1 MGFFGVFSCLPQI
14 AGMVLEHLIII
25 FPSLSSDN
33 FYSRVNFNCMYWE
46 ALNSYANISLTGTI
60 LQWWKISAVSSGW
73 QPALYLCCLSRR
85 VSQGPFSLPG
95 PDQSIL
101 PYTMLLSWQYEE
113 IGEGLAGCYSVFPE
127 CLAQHLK
134 SFPTKPMSKLSAKW
148 FCSILVCVWFDKD
161 NTRNSSCWI
170 IDARFNDGRNYGLN
184 WRFSVE
190 LVYE

>member
-1 MGFFGVFSCLPQI
+1 MGFFGVVSCLPQI
-14 AGMVLEHLIII
+14 AGMVSEHLIII

-33 FYSRVNFNCMYWE
+33 FYSWVNFNCKYWE
-46 ALNSYANISLTGTI
+46 ALNSYADISLTGTI

-85 VSQGPFSLPG
+85 VSQGPFSFPG
-95 PDQSIL
+95 PDQSVL

-113 IGEGLAGCYSVFPE
+113 IGEGLAGCYSVFLE

-148 FCSILVCVWFDKD
+148 FCTILLCVWFDKD
-161 NTRNSSCWI
+161 SAINSSCWI
-170 IDARFNDGRNYGLN
+170 IDAMIQWWGKKLQI
-184 WRFSVE
+184 E
-190 LVYE
+190 